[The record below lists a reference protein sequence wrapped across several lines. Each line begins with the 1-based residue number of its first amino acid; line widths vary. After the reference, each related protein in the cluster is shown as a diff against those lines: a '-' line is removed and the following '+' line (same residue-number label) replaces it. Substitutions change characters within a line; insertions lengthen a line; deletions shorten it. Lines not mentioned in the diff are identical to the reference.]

1 MIDTYA
7 TPTPPLGRLFMTT
20 LTAQEAGERLA
31 AYLKRAKKQQKEL
44 AAELGVEPSYV
55 SRMVKGHIHWGTSRY
70 FGAIASSLN
79 LRDEE
84 AKEVNPGAVIEY
96 LMTSGGSPVVEDE
109 QDDEANAFA
118 IPSALLEAAEMYK
131 AIDPRIADP
140 SVQQAIARAG
150 YFGGGPETPQ
160 EWIRYFNDVRD
171 WIGRSSN

>member
-1 MIDTYA
+1 
-7 TPTPPLGRLFMTT
+7 MTT

-96 LMTSGGSPVVEDE
+96 LMTSGSGVSAAEDE
-109 QDDEANAFA
+109 RDDEAISLD
-118 IPSALLEAAEMYK
+118 IPAALIEAAQMYK

-140 SVQQAIARAG
+140 SVQQALARAG
-150 YFGGGPETPQ
+150 YFGGGPESPQ

-171 WIGRSSN
+171 WLGRGSN